1 MRRTVVLLLALTTT
15 VTTNVAA
22 QAAQP
27 QPKHVERG
35 NDPRGVVLDG
45 LSRSALADVCQG
57 KYQLAFK
64 ERGGQALC
72 THGPDPA
79 PEGVDV
85 RVDRAPEA
93 TASATAD
100 AGSGVAAATTGIQCY
115 GTGSD
120 GYRVQLIYARSSD
133 VADRYPTYAASF
145 LQWAANVDLMTDA
158 SAAET
163 GGSRHVRFVT
173 DPSCNLTVDRVTLS
187 TTGDDN
193 VSNTISELRAK
204 GYTRTDRKYLVWVDA
219 NVYCGIAQVYYDD
232 RANPAPGANYNNG
245 NTQVP
250 GEVARVDNGCWG
262 MANSVE
268 AHELMHNLGGVQTSA
283 PNATANSHCTD
294 EYDRMCYVDAAGVT
308 MHYVCPSTHE
318 NRFDC
323 NHDDYFHTAPVTGS
337 YLATH
342 WNTATSAFLAT
353 GPGTIPTPT
362 TTTTVPPTTTTTV
375 PPSTTTTTTAVPPTT
390 TTTTAPPT
398 TTTTTVAPTTTT
410 TKPPTTTV
418 PSAPRS
424 LTVSA
429 PGGGTVK
436 LSWLPPTTGPV
447 TGYRIYRGSGFN
459 TPTLIATVGNV
470 TSFTQTGTPTGLA
483 SYYVRAVNEAGEG
496 PASNRVFTVVR

>member
-1 MRRTVVLLLALTTT
+1 MRRIVVLLLALTTT
-15 VTTNVAA
+15 VTTDVAAGAA
-22 QAAQP
+22 QA

-35 NDPRGVVLDG
+35 PDPKGVVFDG
-45 LSRSALADVCQG
+45 LERTGPADVCRG
-57 KYQLAFK
+57 NYQLAHK
-64 ERGGQALC
+64 DKGNQPLC

-85 RVDRAPEA
+85 RVDRPAEVGA
-93 TASATAD
+93 TEPT
-100 AGSGVAAATTGIQCY
+100 SGFAAATSGIQCY
-115 GTGSD
+115 GTGAD

-133 VADRYPTYAASF
+133 RTDRYSTYAASF

-173 DPSCNLTVDRVTLS
+173 DSSCNLIVDRVTMT

-193 VSNTISELRAK
+193 LSNTIAELRSK

-232 RANPAPGANYNNG
+232 RANATPGYNYNNG
-245 NTQVP
+245 NVQVP
-250 GEVARVDNGCWG
+250 GVVARVDNGCWG
-262 MANSVE
+262 QANSVE

-283 PNATANSHCTD
+283 PHATANLHCTD

-308 MHYVCPSTHE
+308 MTYVCPSTHE

-323 NHDDYFHTAPVTGS
+323 NHDDYFHTAPPANT

-353 GPGTIPTPT
+353 GPGTIP
-362 TTTTVPPTTTTTV
+362 
-375 PPSTTTTTTAVPPTT
+375 PSTTTSTTVAPTT
-390 TTTTAPPT
+390 TTTTTSTTLAPT
-398 TTTTTVAPTTTT
+398 TTTSTTVVAPTTTT
-410 TKPPTTTV
+410 TKPPTTTTTV
-418 PSAPRS
+418 APGVLPSAPRN
-424 LTVSA
+424 LLVNPVGGATVN
-429 PGGGTVK
+429 

-447 TGYRIYRGSGFN
+447 TGYRIYRGTGLN
-459 TPTLIATVGNV
+459 TPALLATVGNV
-470 TSFTQTGTPTGLA
+470 TSFTDVGAPIGIV
-483 SYYVRAVNEAGEG
+483 SYYVRAVNGAGEG
-496 PASNRVFTVVR
+496 PASNRFYTVVR